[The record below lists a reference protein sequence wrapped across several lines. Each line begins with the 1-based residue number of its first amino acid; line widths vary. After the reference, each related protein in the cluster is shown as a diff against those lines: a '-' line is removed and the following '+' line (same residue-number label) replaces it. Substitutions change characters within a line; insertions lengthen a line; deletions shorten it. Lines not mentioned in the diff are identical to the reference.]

1 MRLKIFNLGFAM
13 GVNLTKI
20 EQVKIIGI
28 KLQNKLFRVINNFE
42 NDFSLK

>member
-13 GVNLTKI
+13 GVNITKT

-28 KLQNKLFRVINNFE
+28 KLQNKVLRGINNSE